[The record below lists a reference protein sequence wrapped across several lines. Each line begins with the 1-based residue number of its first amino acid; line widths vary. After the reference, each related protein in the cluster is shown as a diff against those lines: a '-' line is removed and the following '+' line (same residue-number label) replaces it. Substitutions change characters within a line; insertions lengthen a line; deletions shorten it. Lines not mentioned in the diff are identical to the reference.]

1 MLLRLRVLLATQFLL
16 PLAFGLVGLGNAHAQ
31 GVPNQGTWETTLLG
45 RDITLNAV
53 AAAATALTCLTISD
67 ATTFN
72 YSREIVIDPLAV
84 SLG

>member
-1 MLLRLRVLLATQFLL
+1 MTFFPVLLAVTAML
-16 PLAFGLVGLGNAHAQ
+16 FGAVSAHAQ
-31 GVPNQGTWETTLLG
+31 AVHGQGTWESTLLG